1 MDDFMDMSQYSAAL
15 NISAMSQQFAQAKEA
30 FEKQKDEA
38 LAPISEMAVGIG
50 STAGIEQVGSLIKN
64 AVISKGKELLAS
76 KLDEAGVPKEIS
88 DKVLSGDFKGGFEEA
103 LAKAKSLFAD
113 KVESLKGTATD
124 AVENLKQQGL
134 AKVEELKQQGQ
145 DALEEAKSDLADRV
159 DQFRAQAGVEDGFQE
174 GESLTP
180 QGAGGRVATGVE
192 TDPPVE
198 GIQEPMSSFEETS
211 NVVNRTGNIQE
222 DFADTDPEAFM
233 GYAPVAGT
241 SSASGLAGLQEGV
254 AGDVSKVISGIS
266 DTATGAIGE
275 ATGAITEGVSG
286 AVSGAV
292 AAGGEAAAGIASA
305 VGEGLAAAS
314 EFLGPIGII
323 GGIVGGIVGLF
334 EADKPMKSLND
345 IINPSAQFGA

>member
-1 MDDFMDMSQYSAAL
+1 MDDFMDMQQYTGAL

-30 FEKQKDEA
+30 FQKQKDEA
-38 LAPISEMAVGIG
+38 LAPIAEMATGIAG
-50 STAGIEQVGSLIKN
+50 TAGIEQVGSLIKN
-64 AVISKGKELLAS
+64 AVIAKGKELLAS

-103 LAKAKSLFAD
+103 LAKAKSLVAD

-145 DALEEAKSDLADRV
+145 DALEEAKSDLADKL
-159 DQFRAQAGVEDGFQE
+159 DQFRAQAGVEDGFPVGTE
-174 GESLTP
+174 LTP
-180 QGAGGRVATGVE
+180 QGAGGRVPSGVE
-192 TDPPVE
+192 TEPPVE
-198 GIQEPMSSFEETS
+198 GITEPVDSFQETA

-222 DFADTDPEAFM
+222 DFAEADPEAFM
-233 GYAPVAGT
+233 GYTPLANT
-241 SSASGLAGLQEGV
+241 SGLVGLQEGV
-254 AGDVSKVISGIS
+254 VGDVSKVISGIS

-334 EADKPMKSLND
+334 EADKPMKALGD
-345 IINPSAQFGA
+345 VINPSAQFGA

>member
-1 MDDFMDMSQYSAAL
+1 MDMSQYSSAL

-30 FEKQKDEA
+30 FQKQKDEA
-38 LAPISEMAVGIG
+38 LAPIAEMATGIAG
-50 STAGIEQVGSLIKN
+50 TAGIEQVGSLIKN

-88 DKVLSGDFKGGFEEA
+88 DRVLSGDFRGTAEEA
-103 LAKAKSLFAD
+103 LAKAKSLVAD
-113 KVESLKGTATD
+113 KVESLKSTATD
-124 AVENLKQQGL
+124 AVENIKQQGL

-145 DALEEAKSDLADRV
+145 DALEEAKSDLADKL
-159 DQFRAQAGVEDGFQE
+159 DQFRAQAGVEDGFPE
-174 GESLTP
+174 GTELTP
-180 QGAGGRVATGVE
+180 QGAGGRVTGIE
-192 TDPPVE
+192 SDPPVQ
-198 GIQEPMSSFEETS
+198 GIQEPMDSFQETA

-222 DFADTDPEAFM
+222 DFAETDPEVFM
-233 GYAPVAGT
+233 GYSPLANTP
-241 SSASGLAGLQEGV
+241 GLVGLQEGV
-254 AGDVSKVISGIS
+254 VGDVSKVISGIS

-314 EFLGPIGII
+314 ELLGPIGIVGGII
-323 GGIVGGIVGLF
+323 GGIIGLE
-334 EADKPMKSLND
+334 EADKPMKAISD
-345 IINPSAQFGA
+345 VINPSAQFGA